1 MENNME
7 NMEKKLPF
15 EVPENYFEG
24 FEEKMMAKIE
34 AMEAAEAKE
43 VKMKKVRDIN
53 TAGSSKP
60 MWGKW
65 ATGVAA
71 AAVVLV
77 GVFTVL
83 NLRNDVS
90 QTGEEIM
97 MAASDEEYYDVLNE
111 ELSTLEIEEA
121 LAQIEFEYEY

>member
-1 MENNME
+1 MENNIE

-34 AMEAAEAKE
+34 AMEVAETQD
-43 VKMKKVRDIN
+43 VKMEKVRN
-53 TAGSSKP
+53 LNAAGSSKQ
-60 MWGKW
+60 MWKRW

-77 GVFTVL
+77 GLFAVMHL
-83 NLRNDVS
+83 KNDVN
-90 QTGEEIM
+90 QTGDEIM
-97 MAASDEEYYDVLNE
+97 MAASDEAYYDAVNE
-111 ELSTLEIEEA
+111 ELNSSEIEEA
-121 LAQIEFEYEY
+121 LAQIEFEDEY